1 MAKLQWDQEGQKIY
15 ETGVSNGVL
24 YPMVNG
30 VYGTGVA
37 WNGLIN
43 VTESPSGAEASPI
56 YADNIKYLSLMSA
69 EEFGCSIEAYT
80 YPVEF
85 EQCDGSAALADGV
98 NIGQQPRTKFAFAY
112 KTVKGNDTEGEAHG
126 YKIHIVYGCSA
137 APSEKAYGTINDSPE
152 ATTFSWEITT
162 DPVPVTGY
170 KPTSVLTIDSTIV
183 DAAALAKI
191 EDALFGGSEDA
202 EVLLPNEVLAL
213 IGA

>member
-152 ATTFSWEITT
+152 AITFSWEITT
-162 DPVPVTGY
+162 DPVPVTGH

-191 EDALFGGSEDA
+191 EDALFGATNDA